1 MTWTMKEIKVM
12 LNEDIPE
19 EEMDDYISK
28 LRKINQAIYFFEWCQ
43 KRHPEILK
51 EYLNR
56 YK

>member
-1 MTWTMKEIKVM
+1 MPEFMKEIKM
-12 LNEDIPE
+12 LLNEDIPDDE
-19 EEMDDYISK
+19 IDDYVSK

-43 KRHPEILK
+43 KKHPEILK